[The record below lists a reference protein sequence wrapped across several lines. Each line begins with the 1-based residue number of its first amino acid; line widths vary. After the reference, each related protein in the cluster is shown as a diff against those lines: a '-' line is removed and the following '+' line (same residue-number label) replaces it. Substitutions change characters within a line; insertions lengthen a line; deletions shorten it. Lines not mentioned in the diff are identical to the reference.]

1 MLLTDDT
8 LVESMREFV
17 TASNRLQYLSAQDH
31 LDLRRIDQAA
41 QKRREAAR
49 ALQEALVSRGWRR
62 PGTLEDIA

>member
-8 LVESMREFV
+8 LVDTMREFV
-17 TASNRLQYLSAQDH
+17 TASNRLQYLSRQDH
-31 LDLRRIDQAA
+31 LDLRSLDKAAEQRRAAA
-41 QKRREAAR
+41 Q